1 MGIRS
6 IPFFKGKKGWQFAGG
21 GQADGGGGG
30 AGNIPIATASTLG
43 GVIIGSGLNIT
54 SEGVLSSGG
63 NFSTTP
69 IDTGYKTHD
78 GKTIYARYHYER
90 NTAYDFSTDVELYGL
105 PHLVGVFGYA
115 CKTSE
120 PNKRR
125 SIYRWYQ
132 GEVNGETTVQ
142 VYADPDLYN
151 QTCDFNLLVLYT
163 N

>member
-30 AGNIPIATASTLG
+30 AGNVPIATTSSLG
-43 GVIIGSGLNIT
+43 GVIIGSGLKIT
-54 SEGVLSSGG
+54 PEGVLSSGG

-78 GKTIYARYHYER
+78 GKNIYARYHYAH
-90 NTAYDFSTDVELYGL
+90 NQAYDFGTNVELYDV
-105 PHLVGVFGYA
+105 PNIVAVFGYVS
-115 CKTSE
+115 KTSE
-120 PNKRR
+120 TNVRR
-125 SIYRWYQ
+125 GVYRWRR
-132 GEVNGETTVQ
+132 ENVNGTPALYI
-142 VYADPDLYN
+142 YADPDLYN
-151 QTCDFNLLVLYT
+151 QVCDFYLLVLYT